1 MLFIKSL
8 YGNDLINSQ
17 ILCHCAKIYR
27 SKIGAAKMKKR
38 NSCEKMYY

>member
-1 MLFIKSL
+1 MLFIQRFRGK
-8 YGNDLINSQ
+8 DLMNSQ
-17 ILCHCAKIYR
+17 ILCRCAKLYR

>member
-1 MLFIKSL
+1 MLFSKRRD
-8 YGNDLINSQ
+8 GNDWMNSQ
-17 ILCHCAKIYR
+17 ILCRFAKLYR